1 MRKINNIIII
11 MSFLLSFIGGNI
23 WLILGIILL
32 LSFSFVI
39 RKYNKNLEFVYLLFI
54 VISYLFGYIFDF
66 YNKVYFFDAIA
77 HSLFGFVSSVF
88 SLPLL
93 KKFKIYDCSNM
104 FFNSLFIIIF
114 TLAMA
119 SVWEMIEF
127 VIDKIFLSNMQRS
140 LNNTMKDIIS
150 ALLFSFVYCLFY
162 LDNKKLIEKLFI
174 VRN

>member
-23 WLILGIILL
+23 WLILGMVILL
-32 LSFSFVI
+32 LFSFFI

-93 KKFKIYDCSNM
+93 KKFKIFDCSNM